1 MTTAI
6 SHHPRATAAG
16 WTPTLSPTT
25 LPRLAELRL
34 LALTDSFHA
43 EWPGLAASSGLTLM
57 PFVEPASL
65 EPRKGAI
72 TLIVAAGE
80 EERLETVLR
89 QLPRG
94 NRLVAAVGADADHR
108 LAAAV
113 VRAGAEDYFALP
125 ADLPHLASWLRAG
138 ADRLRADTAASAFA
152 ADERTKFHFD
162 GILGDSTALHAALD
176 RAARVIP
183 RPSVTVLITG
193 ETGTGKELLAR
204 AIHYNGPRRDA
215 PFVDVN
221 CAAIPENLLE
231 SELFGHEKGAFT
243 GASGAKPGLMELAN
257 GGTLFL
263 DEIGHL
269 ALPLQGKILR
279 ALEDRVV
286 RRVGGTRTIPFDVRL
301 VAATHVDLAAAV
313 RRGEFRE
320 DLYYRLNVVP
330 IQLPALRA
338 RGEDIVAI
346 ARHFLER
353 FASEY
358 GLTPLTLS
366 APVIRALREHRWP
379 GNIRE
384 LRNAIERA
392 VLLSTGPALELS
404 DVVNPDTP
412 PATSAGELPFPAT
425 LLELNRAAVARMLE
439 LCDGNKTETARR
451 LGISRPRLQR
461 LLDASLD
468 DATDGEEAQ
477 DA

>member
-1 MTTAI
+1 ML
-6 SHHPRATAAG
+6 PG
-16 WTPTLSPTT
+16 WSPSLSPTT
-25 LPRLAELRL
+25 PPRLADLRL

-43 EWPGLAASSGLTLM
+43 EWPGLAASSGLTLV

-65 EPRKGAI
+65 EPRKGSI
-72 TLIVAAGE
+72 TLIAAAGE
-80 EERLETVLR
+80 EERLEGVLR
-89 QLPRG
+89 QIPRG

-125 ADLPHLASWLRAG
+125 ADLAHLASWLRAG
-138 ADRLRADTAASAFA
+138 ADRLRADSAASAFA
-152 ADERTKFHFD
+152 AEERTKFHFE
-162 GILGDSTALHAALD
+162 GILGESPALQAALD

-269 ALPLQGKILR
+269 ALTLQGKILR
-279 ALEDRVV
+279 ALEDRMV
-286 RRVGGTRTIPFDVRL
+286 RRVGGTRAVPFDVRL
-301 VAATHVDLAAAV
+301 IAATHVDLGAAV

-338 RGEDIVAI
+338 RGDDIVAL
-346 ARHFLER
+346 ARYFLER
-353 FASEY
+353 FATEY
-358 GLTPLTLS
+358 SLPPLSLGP
-366 APVIRALREHRWP
+366 PVIRALREHRWP

-392 VLLSTGPALELS
+392 VLLSTGSALELS
-404 DVVNPDTP
+404 DVVDSGA
-412 PATSAGELPFPAT
+412 PAFSASGELPFPST
-425 LLELNRAAVARMLE
+425 LAELNRAAVVRMLE

-468 DATDGEEAQ
+468 ESDDGE
-477 DA
+477 DVHDV